1 MSATAVPLLAPGQVL
16 IDVPTLRAWLH
27 AGLRLRL
34 IDARCAPA
42 IGGGDR
48 AAGHK
53 AWQAGHLPGALH
65 ADLDQDLAAPAASA
79 PGQGRHPLPEQAAFN
94 AALGRWGIDTDT
106 TVVVYDAAD
115 GSMAAARLWWLLRL
129 LGHQRVVV
137 LDGGVAAWSAAGL
150 ALDTDIPVVAGLPP
164 YPGRFDRQQ
173 MVDADQV
180 LARLGQGPGWLL
192 DARAPARFAG
202 HSEPVDPVAGH
213 VPGALNLPYATLVE
227 QGRLLAPEQIRA
239 RVLPLLGATEL
250 RDVVLMCG
258 SGVTACHLLLALEHA
273 GLHGARVYPGSW
285 SGWIADSLRPVA
297 TTATG

>member
-27 AGLRLRL
+27 AGQALRL

-48 AAGHK
+48 AAGRK

-65 ADLDQDLAAPAASA
+65 ADLDQDLAAPAATA

-164 YPGRFDRQQ
+164 YPGRFDQQQ

-180 LARLGQGPGWLL
+180 LARLGQ
-192 DARAPARFAG
+192 
-202 HSEPVDPVAGH
+202 
-213 VPGALNLPYATLVE
+213 
-227 QGRLLAPEQIRA
+227 
-239 RVLPLLGATEL
+239 
-250 RDVVLMCG
+250 
-258 SGVTACHLLLALEHA
+258 
-273 GLHGARVYPGSW
+273 
-285 SGWIADSLRPVA
+285 
-297 TTATG
+297 

>member
-1 MSATAVPLLAPGQVL
+1 M
-16 IDVPTLRAWLH
+16 PTRCLH
-27 AGLRLRL
+27 AW
-34 IDARCAPA
+34 AR
-42 IGGGDR
+42 
-48 AAGHK
+48 
-53 AWQAGHLPGALH
+53 
-65 ADLDQDLAAPAASA
+65 
-79 PGQGRHPLPEQAAFN
+79 
-94 AALGRWGIDTDT
+94 
-106 TVVVYDAAD
+106 
-115 GSMAAARLWWLLRL
+115 
-129 LGHQRVVV
+129 
-137 LDGGVAAWSAAGL
+137 
-150 ALDTDIPVVAGLPP
+150 
-164 YPGRFDRQQ
+164 
-173 MVDADQV
+173 
-180 LARLGQGPGWLL
+180 PGWLL